1 LELGIHLPLM
11 EFGDEGQSLDR
22 LVRAV
27 DAARD
32 AGFAAVSANDHFLFQ
47 TPWLDGPTALAAVI
61 DRSGSMELATT
72 VALVS
77 LRGPMPL
84 AKTLAAL
91 DLLSDGRVVA
101 GVGPGSSQRDY
112 DALGVPFDD
121 RWRRFEDAVVELR
134 RLLAGTVPIWIGSW
148 GSKAGMRRVERLAD
162 GWFASAYNTTPERFE
177 AARAALPDGF
187 PNALVTM
194 WTWITED
201 ARDADRVLHDVLTP
215 LLHRD
220 ADELR
225 GQLCVGPAERCAEL
239 LARYADAGCRRVH
252 LWPIGDEPEQIER
265 AATMVLPAVAGGSG
279 ELTLELERVLEATPA
294 RVFRALSE
302 PEELRK
308 WWGPHG
314 VSVPSLDFTAAVGR
328 RYRIEMQPPE
338 GDPFVLNGEFREVD
352 PPTRLAYTFAW
363 QPPEPDDVE
372 NLVELSVRERGGSSE
387 VVMTQGPF
395 ATEARRELHRHGWTD
410 SFDKLERLLR
420 QG

>member
-1 LELGIHLPLM
+1 M

-61 DRSGSMELATT
+61 DRSGAMELATT

-112 DALGVPFDD
+112 EALGVPFDD
-121 RWRRFEDAVVELR
+121 RWGRFEDAVVELR
-134 RLLAGTVPIWIGSW
+134 RLLAGTIPIWIGSW

-162 GWFASAYNTTPERFE
+162 GWFASAYNTTPERF
-177 AARAALPDGF
+177 ARARASLPDGF

-194 WTWITED
+194 WAWITDD
-201 ARDADRVLHDVLTP
+201 ARDAERVLRDVLAP
-215 LLHRD
+215 LLRRD
-220 ADELR
+220 PDELR
-225 GQLCVGPAERCAEL
+225 EQLCVGSPARCAEL

-265 AATMVLPAVAGGSG
+265 AATAVLPAVAGGSG
-279 ELTLELERVLEATPA
+279 
-294 RVFRALSE
+294 S
-302 PEELRK
+302 
-308 WWGPHG
+308 
-314 VSVPSLDFTAAVGR
+314 
-328 RYRIEMQPPE
+328 
-338 GDPFVLNGEFREVD
+338 
-352 PPTRLAYTFAW
+352 
-363 QPPEPDDVE
+363 
-372 NLVELSVRERGGSSE
+372 
-387 VVMTQGPF
+387 
-395 ATEARRELHRHGWTD
+395 
-410 SFDKLERLLR
+410 
-420 QG
+420 